1 MGISIGAV
9 VENGAGLFI
18 VVRIERSVS
27 GQQSSVDGSHVDQ
40 ISLNRLVSLFINEM
54 LVTQ

>member
-1 MGISIGAV
+1 MLTSIGAV

-27 GQQSSVDGSHVDQ
+27 GQQSSVDGNHVDQ
-40 ISLNRLVSLFINEM
+40 ISLN
-54 LVTQ
+54 